1 MVQVDADEAQQQP
14 ARVYAEDFPEA
25 VVDGVANFIGKPRLR
40 GWIHVYAA
48 VIALIAGAALVSVSW
63 ALVSTRAGIA
73 TLIYTLTIV
82 AMFAVSGVY
91 HRVNWKSARRAS
103 G

>member
-1 MVQVDADEAQQQP
+1 MTQSIDATDSDRSRAPRDQ
-14 ARVYAEDFPEA
+14 AEDFPEA
-25 VVDGVANFIGKPRLR
+25 VVGAAANFIGKPRLR

-48 VIALIAGAALVSVSW
+48 VIAAICGATLVSVSW
-63 ALVSTRAGIA
+63 SVQSTRAGIA

-82 AMFAVSGVY
+82 AMFTVSG
-91 HRVNWKSARRAS
+91 ATT